1 MKKIV
6 FLLMML
12 VVAST
17 AITAQD
23 LQTVVAGGNVTLLQP
38 AGSYLYYGDQV
49 MNKKQCV
56 DFLQTRHQAAY
67 KAFESGYKCY
77 QAGWALAGAGL
88 GLDLA
93 GSLLVAFAPV
103 KENKAML
110 YSGDAMIIAGAAAI
124 LAAIPTVF
132 VGYARMNKGIDTFN
146 MAQAASAPQAYWTIQ
161 GSENGIG
168 LALHF

>member
-6 FLLMML
+6 FLMMM
-12 VVAST
+12 VVMTT
-17 AITAQD
+17 AITAQEFHP
-23 LQTVVAGGNVTLLQP
+23 TVVKGNATILRP
-38 AGSYLYYGDQV
+38 AGNYLYYGDQV